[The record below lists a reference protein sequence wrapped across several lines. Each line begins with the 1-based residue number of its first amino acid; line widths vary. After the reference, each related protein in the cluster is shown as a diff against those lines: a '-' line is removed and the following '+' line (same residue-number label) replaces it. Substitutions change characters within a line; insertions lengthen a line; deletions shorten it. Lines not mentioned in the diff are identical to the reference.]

1 MNRYTFR
8 SVIPWVALL
17 VAVLITAPVGAQ
29 RVTGII
35 AGNVTDG
42 SGDAMPGVTVSLTG
56 DKVVGT
62 QTAITNASG
71 FYRFPNL
78 PPGEYTLSYALEGF
92 KTEQRTGVRSNVGRT
107 STESV
112 ILSLG
117 DVSETITVTSEVPI
131 VDTVSNEVGIN
142 FDQDWIENAP
152 VQRGSFNDLVAQ
164 APGALRGGDES
175 RRTMVFGS
183 SYDENSFQ
191 LDGADVNDNF
201 FNEQLAQPNIDAIEE
216 IEVLSL
222 GAPAEYGNLTGA
234 VYNIVTRQGTNDIH
248 GDLNAF
254 YRSDSLTSRN
264 TDDEQDE
271 GFPFKRDKYNDYTAQ
286 LGGPIAQDKLFYFLS
301 YQRQEDGF
309 SGVGVDPEIGTVVQE
324 FDRYFGK
331 LNYQASASHSFQLT
345 YHEDESVTPR
355 ALGQTQAPSEATTR
369 TGETPT
375 PGIGYTGVFG
385 SNTVVDVRFTGFYGE
400 VFVGP
405 TDPNQPLQSTRFI
418 DLDSGLTSGGWY
430 YYYDLE
436 PERTTINTKVQYLAD
451 DFLGGSHD
459 FRFGVQYN
467 ESSAGGIYGY
477 NDLVLLYDI
486 GGGARYGYGYTRVPF
501 SYSGNTE
508 AIGIFVDDTIRINDR
523 LSVNVGVRYD
533 SNDAFSE
540 AQQEL
545 NADGTPTGVVF
556 PRADYYTWEYV
567 SPRLGFNWQL
577 DQSGRTVL
585 KGHVGRYHRAIATGE
600 FANVLGPSIKPVLAG
615 GWDPATQSFAG
626 SLAQLTSNE
635 NLSIDPGYDS
645 PRTDQFILS
654 LEHQLSSNMGI
665 SVNLVKKEGR
675 DFAAWRDV
683 GSTFETVQW
692 IDGDFDLDGIPDG
705 TDPFATG
712 NAIDV
717 ISRTGGEREFLIT
730 NRDEMDNDIEA
741 ASVEFYKRMSNRWS
755 LNANFTYLKSEGRT
769 PDSLGGV
776 SVQQRGGLQFR
787 NFGRNPNDFVN
798 SGGRLR
804 GDIPWQ
810 VKAQFV
816 YQLPKGFLAAVN
828 FSARDGA
835 NRVRRTRVPTSLVGQ
850 STTIL
855 AVERGDFGRLDEQ
868 YLFDLRLEKDFKLN
882 DRFRLA
888 VIADVF
894 NVFNQ
899 DVGNS
904 VLSSIG
910 TSANFNID
918 SAFARPRQGMLGA
931 KLRF

>member
-1 MNRYTFR
+1 MKNPLMKALGLAGLVF
-8 SVIPWVALL
+8 LL
-17 VAVLITAPVGAQ
+17 VGLVAAPASAQ
-29 RVTGII
+29 RVTGIV
-35 AGNVTDG
+35 AGTVTDA
-42 SGDAMPGVTVSLTG
+42 SGDPMPGVTVNLTG
-56 DKVVGT
+56 ERVIGT
-62 QTAITNASG
+62 KTAVTNASG

-78 PPGEYTLSYALEGF
+78 PPGSYDMTFGLDGF
-92 KTEQRTGVRSNVGRT
+92 KTEQRTEVRASLGKT
-107 STESV
+107 STENV
-112 ILSLG
+112 ILTIG
-117 DVSETITVTSEVPI
+117 DITETITVTSELPI

-142 FDQDWIENAP
+142 FGQEWIENAP

-164 APGALRGGDES
+164 APGSLRGGDES

-234 VYNIVTRQGTNDIH
+234 VYNIVTRQGSNDFH
-248 GDLNAF
+248 GDVNAF
-254 YRSDSLTSRN
+254 YRSDDLNSRN
-264 TDDEQDE
+264 TDDEQDG
-271 GFPFKRDKYNDYTAQ
+271 GFPYLRDKYTDYTAQ
-286 LGGPIAQDKLFYFLS
+286 LGGPVAQDKLWFFAS
-301 YQRQEDGF
+301 YQRQENGF
-309 SGVGVDPEIGTVVQE
+309 SEDGTDPAIGTVVQE

-331 LNYQASASHSFQLT
+331 LNLQASPSHSFQFT
-345 YHEDESVTPR
+345 YHEDQSITPS
-355 ALGQTQAPSEATTR
+355 AIGPTQALSEATTR
-369 TGETPT
+369 TGQTPT
-375 PGIGYTGVFG
+375 PGLGYTGVFG

-405 TDPNQPLQSTRFI
+405 SSASQPLESTRFI

-436 PERTTINTKVQYLAD
+436 PERTTINSKVQYLAD
-451 DFLGGSHD
+451 DFLGASHD

-486 GGGARYGYGYTRVPF
+486 GGGDRYGYGYTRVPF

-508 AIGIFVDDTIRINDR
+508 AIGIFVDDNIRVTDR
-523 LSVNVGVRYD
+523 LSINLGVRYD

-545 NADGTPTGVVF
+545 NANGTTTGVIF
-556 PRADYYTWEYV
+556 PQADYYTWEYV
-567 SPRLGFNWQL
+567 SPRIGFNWQL
-577 DQSGRTVL
+577 DERGRTVL

-600 FANVLGPSIKPVLAG
+600 FANVVGPSIKPIFAG
-615 GWDPATQSFAG
+615 GWDPTTQAFGALGQIS
-626 SLAQLTSNE
+626 SNE
-635 NLSIDPGYDS
+635 NLSIDPSYDS
-645 PRTDQFILS
+645 PRTDQYILS
-654 LEHQLSSNMGI
+654 LERQLGRNIGL

-675 DFAAWRDV
+675 NFAAWRDV
-683 GSTFETVQW
+683 GSIYETVQW
-692 IDGDFDLDGIPDG
+692 VDGDFNLDGQTDG

-712 NAIDV
+712 NVIDV
-717 ISRTGGEREFLIT
+717 LERTGGDREFVIT

-741 ASVEFYKRMSNRWS
+741 ASIEFYKRMSNRWS
-755 LNANFTYLKSEGRT
+755 LNASYTYLKSEGRT

-787 NFGRNPNDFVN
+787 RFGRNPNDFVN

-804 GDIPWQ
+804 GDLPWQ

-835 NRVRRTRVPTSLVGQ
+835 NRVRRTRVPTALVGQ

-855 AVERGDFGRLDEQ
+855 AVERGDFGRLEEQ
-868 YLFDLRLEKDFKLN
+868 YLFDLRLEKTFKLN
-882 DRFRLA
+882 DGLDLA
-888 VIADVF
+888 IIADVF
-894 NVFNQ
+894 NLFNQ
-899 DVGNS
+899 DAANS
-904 VLSSIG
+904 TLSSIG
-910 TSANFNID
+910 TSSNFNVD
-918 SAFARPRQGMLGA
+918 SNFSRPRQGMIGA